1 MAGDLLPASV
11 PTADGQVFKLV
22 QRNAKERQV
31 EREDGGSSREDR
43 AANNIHVQK
52 VLSFIS
58 LGLLIM
64 DLAGIE
70 RKDFSYVQIYY
81 LKSRACH
88 HHHHHDHGSN
98 IRHIFRMEFSKI
110 LFFQMMEAEP
120 KKKNHNFFRTPLLS
134 KISFRPPYM
143 KLTFLE
149 EEEVVLIGN
158 HFH

>member
-1 MAGDLLPASV
+1 
-11 PTADGQVFKLV
+11 
-22 QRNAKERQV
+22 
-31 EREDGGSSREDR
+31 
-43 AANNIHVQK
+43 
-52 VLSFIS
+52 
-58 LGLLIM
+58 M

-81 LKSRACH
+81 LKSRACHH

-120 KKKNHNFFRTPLLS
+120 RRAQGPGPPQSFET

-149 EEEVVLIGN
+149 EEVL
-158 HFH
+158 